1 MAAQV
6 LYRKWR
12 PQTFDA
18 VVGQEHVIRTLR
30 NALRGGRIGH
40 AYLFT
45 GPRGT
50 GKTTT
55 ARLLAKAVNC
65 LAKAPADRPCNE
77 CAICRALNEGRLLD
91 LIEIDAASNRG
102 IDEIRELR
110 VRVGFRPN
118 EARYKVYI
126 IDEVHMLTEPA
137 FNALLKTLE
146 EPPPHVIF
154 VLATTGPH
162 KIPETIL
169 SRCQR
174 FDFRRLTVDEIV
186 GRLADLA
193 GREGLQFE
201 PQALTAIARQA
212 TGSSR
217 DAESLLDQLI
227 SYSDETITLAQVQ
240 AVLGTGSL
248 RAVSDLVS
256 HLASGDV
263 AGGLD
268 AINQAIDEGIAPGQL
283 NRQVVEYLRG
293 LMLLQVGDGD
303 QLLSLPEETLETMRH
318 QAAQIPFR
326 QVVRSVKLFNEAGR
340 ALKGSLHPQLPLE
353 LAFIEAATPDLT
365 EPAVPPARE
374 AAASAPARPPN
385 RPSARTSR
393 TSATRTAEAPAA
405 APAPT
410 TARPPGRTQTVEP
423 KAAPPQASAVA
434 GGQSGQSDLSDLSI
448 EAVRSRWGQMLEV
461 IRPQSALLQ
470 AVLRDGWAERVEG
483 NTAVI
488 GFDPKR
494 KFHKEKVSED
504 ENRRMVEEALGQVLG
519 LPCRVE
525 CELVSR
531 QSPRP
536 APARRPPPPPAEPS
550 PARQA
555 TGDPP
560 AGAGEP
566 SPAGRYGE
574 ATRDPVIQAAVEE
587 LGAQVVDVSD
597 E

>member
-1 MAAQV
+1 MAAQA

-18 VVGQEHVIRTLR
+18 VVGQEHVTRTLR
-30 NALRGGRIGH
+30 NALRGGRVGH

-65 LAKAPADRPCNE
+65 LAEAPDDRPCNE
-77 CAICRALNEGRLLD
+77 CAICQALNEGRLLD

-110 VRVGFRPN
+110 ERVGFRPN
-118 EARYKVYI
+118 EARYKVYV

-154 VLATTGPH
+154 VLATTEPH

-174 FDFRRLTVDEIV
+174 FDFRRLTVNEIV
-186 GRLADLA
+186 GRLTDLA
-193 GREGLQFE
+193 EREGLQFE
-201 PQALTAIARQA
+201 PEALTAIARQA
-212 TGSSR
+212 TGSVR

-227 SYSDETITLAQVQ
+227 AYSDEAITRAQVQ

-248 RAVSDLVS
+248 RAVSDLVGR
-256 HLASGDV
+256 LAAGDV

-268 AINQAIDEGIAPGQL
+268 AINRAVDEGIAPGQL

-303 QLLSLPEETLETMRH
+303 QSLNLPQETLETMRD
-318 QAAQIPFR
+318 QATRIPFR
-326 QVVRSVKLFNEAGR
+326 QVLQSVKLFNEAGR
-340 ALKGSLHPQLPLE
+340 SLKGSLHPQLPLE

-365 EPAVPPARE
+365 EPAASPAQE
-374 AAASAPARPPN
+374 AATDVPTRPPN
-385 RPSARTSR
+385 RSLGETPNTPTTPS
-393 TSATRTAEAPAA
+393 PAVA
-405 APAPT
+405 SPAPERLPAT
-410 TARPPGRTQTVEP
+410 STAQSSTQTVEP
-423 KAAPPQASAVA
+423 KAVPAEASAGA
-434 GGQSGQSDLSDLSI
+434 DSLSV
-448 EAVRSRWGQMLEV
+448 EAVRLRWGQVLQD
-461 IRPQSALLQ
+461 IRPRSAALQALL
-470 AVLRDGWAERVEG
+470 RDSWVERVEG
-483 NTAVI
+483 KTVVI
-488 GFDPKR
+488 GFKHT
-494 KFHKEKVSED
+494 FHKDKVSET
-504 ENRRMVEEALGQVLG
+504 ENCRIVEQALEQVLG
-519 LPCRVE
+519 RPCRVE

-531 QSPRP
+531 QSSQPIP
-536 APARRPPPPPAEPS
+536 ERRAPPASPGTPRSREATGS
-550 PARQA
+550 PA
-555 TGDPP
+555 TT
-560 AGAGEP
+560 GEP
-566 SPAGRYGE
+566 SSAERYR
-574 ATRDPVIQAAVEE
+574 AVTQDPVIQAAVEE
-587 LGAQVVDVSD
+587 LGAQVVDVR
-597 E
+597 EE

>member
-1 MAAQV
+1 MAAQA

-18 VVGQEHVIRTLR
+18 VVGQEHVTRTLR
-30 NALRGGRIGH
+30 NALRGGRVGH
-40 AYLFT
+40 AYLLT

-65 LAKAPADRPCNE
+65 LAEDPDDRPCNE
-77 CAICRALNEGRLLD
+77 CAICQALNEGRLLD

-110 VRVGFRPN
+110 ERVAFRPN
-118 EARYKVYI
+118 EARYKVYV

-154 VLATTGPH
+154 VLATTEPH

-174 FDFRRLTVDEIV
+174 FDFRRLTVAEIV

-193 GREGLQFE
+193 EREGLQFE
-201 PQALTAIARQA
+201 PEALTAIARQA
-212 TGSSR
+212 TGSIR

-227 SYSDETITLAQVQ
+227 AYSDETITRAQVQ

-248 RAVSDLVS
+248 RAVSDLVG
-256 HLASGDV
+256 HLATGDV

-293 LMLLQVGDGD
+293 LMLLQVCAGEG
-303 QLLSLPEETLETMRH
+303 LLNLPQETVDTMRD

-326 QVVRSVKLFNEAGR
+326 QVMRSVKLFNEVSR

-353 LAFIEAATPDLT
+353 LAFIEAATPDMAQPVAPPVREAAPNVPT
-365 EPAVPPARE
+365 RQPKEPTGEIRDAPATAVTAAPAVP
-374 AAASAPARPPN
+374 ASPP
-385 RPSARTSR
+385 
-393 TSATRTAEAPAA
+393 ATRAA
-405 APAPT
+405 RNSA
-410 TARPPGRTQTVEP
+410 QTVEP
-423 KAAPPQASAVA
+423 KAVTTQESSAA
-434 GGQSGQSDLSDLSI
+434 GGLTV
-448 EAVRSRWGQMLEV
+448 EAVRSQWGQILDH
-461 IRPQSALLQ
+461 IRPRSAALQALL
-470 AVLRDGWAERVEG
+470 RDSWAERVEG
-483 NTAVI
+483 SKVVI
-488 GFDPKR
+488 GFKHT
-494 KFHKEKVSED
+494 FHKDKVSET
-504 ENRRMVEEALGQVLG
+504 ENCRIVEEALEQVLG
-519 LPCRVE
+519 QPCRVE
-525 CELVSR
+525 CELASGQSSR
-531 QSPRP
+531 PS
-536 APARRPPPPPAEPS
+536 PARRPPPPAPETSQAREATGSS
-550 PARQA
+550 PAAARESSSAARYRAA
-555 TGDPP
+555 TQ
-560 AGAGEP
+560 
-566 SPAGRYGE
+566 
-574 ATRDPVIQAAVEE
+574 DPVVQAAVEE
-587 LGAQVVDVSD
+587 LGAQVVDVT
-597 E
+597 EE